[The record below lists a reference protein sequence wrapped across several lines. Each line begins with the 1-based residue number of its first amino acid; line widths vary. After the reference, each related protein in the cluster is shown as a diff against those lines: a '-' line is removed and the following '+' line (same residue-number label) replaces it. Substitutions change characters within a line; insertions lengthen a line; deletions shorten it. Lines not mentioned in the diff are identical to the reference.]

1 MASAHAFPVPG
12 STRLRGHEHDMTH
25 ICVVLEGGFV
35 ERDKR
40 SWRDVGPGTV
50 RVSGAARHDIDFS
63 PAGGTC
69 LVLEVDD
76 SPFDGL
82 SSATFIENDNRLGG
96 IAREIQ
102 KCTSKHDP
110 ANEVLTDNLTTE
122 FLAQIVRRLN
132 GKTAA
137 PPPWLERI
145 REVIHD
151 TTGSTSV
158 EDLAREAGVHR
169 VHLARTFRDHYG
181 VPVTRYARQVR
192 VQSAL
197 TLLATGSISLSQLA
211 FETGFADQSHL
222 TREVRA
228 AVGATPGAIRSR
240 LHPFKT

>member
-1 MASAHAFPVPG
+1 MATTNAFPVPG
-12 STRLRGHEHDMTH
+12 SMRLRGHEHHMTH
-25 ICVVLEGGFV
+25 ICVVLDGGFI

-40 SWRDVGPGTV
+40 SWRDVAPGTV
-50 RVSGAARHDIDFS
+50 RVSGGARHDIDFS
-63 PAGGTC
+63 PNGATC
-69 LVLEVDD
+69 LVLEIDD
-76 SPFDGL
+76 PPFGGL
-82 SSATFIENDNRLGG
+82 SAARFIEKDARLGA
-96 IAREIQ
+96 IARQIGHSTT
-102 KCTSKHDP
+102 KRDP
-110 ANEVLTDNLTTE
+110 AARIHTDNLTTE

-132 GKTAA
+132 GKTTT

-145 REVIHD
+145 RDLIHD
-151 TTGSTSV
+151 NTGSTSV

>member
-1 MASAHAFPVPG
+1 MTTPHAFPVPG
-12 STRLRGHEHDMTH
+12 STRFRGHEHDATH
-25 ICVVLEGGFV
+25 ICVVLDGGFV
-35 ERDKR
+35 EREKHG
-40 SWRDVGPGTV
+40 WRDVAPGTV

-63 PAGGTC
+63 PAGATC

-76 SPFDGL
+76 PPFSPL
-82 SSATFIENDNRLGG
+82 AAAKFIENDNRLGSL
-96 IAREIQ
+96 AREISNHSW
-102 KCTSKHDP
+102 KRDP
-110 ANEVLTDNLTTE
+110 AGRVRTNNLTTE
-122 FLAQIVRRLN
+122 FLAQIVRRLS
-132 GKTAA
+132 GKTTT

-145 REVIHD
+145 RDLIHD

-211 FETGFADQSHL
+211 HEAGFADQSHL

-228 AVGATPGAIRSR
+228 AVGSTPGAIRSR

>member
-1 MASAHAFPVPG
+1 M
-12 STRLRGHEHDMTH
+12 
-25 ICVVLEGGFV
+25 

-40 SWRDVGPGTV
+40 GWRDVASGTV
-50 RVSGAARHDIDFS
+50 RVSGAASHDIDFS
-63 PAGGTC
+63 PSGATC

-76 SPFDGL
+76 PPFGTL
-82 SSATFIENDNRLGG
+82 TTAKFIENDIRLSA
-96 IAREIQ
+96 IAHEIGRT
-102 KCTSKHDP
+102 TSKRDP
-110 ANEVLTDNLTTE
+110 ANRVRTENLTTE
-122 FLAQIVRRLN
+122 FLAQIVRRLD
-132 GKTAA
+132 GKTTA

-145 REVIHD
+145 RDQIHD

-197 TLLATGSISLSQLA
+197 SLLATGTISLSQLA
-211 FETGFADQSHL
+211 LEAGFADQSHL

-228 AVGATPGAIRSR
+228 AVGSTPGAIRSR